1 MSTPPNP
8 PSTPAGPPTEPEGTP
23 VPETASIPEPTP
35 EPISPEPAPEPTRAP
50 ALSLEK
56 TPATPAPAT
65 APAPEPAPAPDP
77 ASEEATVPLQPA
89 PSAPEAAEPTEPA
102 TVPLHSAPAAP
113 ADPPAPSP
121 ATVATPFAPPT
132 PAAPAAPAPPA
143 GGYGVPGAHG
153 APGAPGNVWA
163 QPGHGHGYG
172 SGPYP
177 GYPQGAPAA
186 TNGLAIAALIVGG
199 FGIVFGFIP
208 FLFWAGALTAVVGI
222 GLGIGALVRASKG
235 GPHKP
240 LAILGTVL
248 GVLGLGASAVGFFLT
263 VGVVDRIDRKIEE
276 EQMELGPYPSGDPW
290 PSATPYPYPSK
301 PSYPSKSPSPSQV
314 PGMTSALAFGE
325 TFTYPSGVK
334 VSISVPKKYV
344 TKSEYLKVGNAVQMT
359 VTITNDSD
367 KTLNVIYAM
376 PNVRDDN
383 GMTGKIVFDGDLPKM
398 IRGDILPGASA
409 SGVVAYEVPEG
420 TTKISADI
428 SPATLLAPAKFGG
441 PIG

>member
-8 PSTPAGPPTEPEGTP
+8 PSTPAGPPTEPAGTP

-35 EPISPEPAPEPTRAP
+35 EPASPEPEPTPAP

-56 TPATPAPAT
+56 TPA
-65 APAPEPAPAPDP
+65 APAPEPAPAS

-102 TVPLHSAPAAP
+102 TVPLHSAPATVPLAP
-113 ADPPAPSP
+113 APAAPSP

-132 PAAPAAPAPPA
+132 PAPPAAPAPPA

-163 QPGHGHGYG
+163 QPGAGHGYG
-172 SGPYP
+172 PGPYP
-177 GYPQGAPAA
+177 GYPQGAPEA

-248 GVLGLGASAVGFFLT
+248 GVLGLGASGVGFFLT

-290 PSATPYPYPSK
+290 PSSTPYPYPSK
-301 PSYPSKSPSPSQV
+301 PSYPSKSPSPSQI